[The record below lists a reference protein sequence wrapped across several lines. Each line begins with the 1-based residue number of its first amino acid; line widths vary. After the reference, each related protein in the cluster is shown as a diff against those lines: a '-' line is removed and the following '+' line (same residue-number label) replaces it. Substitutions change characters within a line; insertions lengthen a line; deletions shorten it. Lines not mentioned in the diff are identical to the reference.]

1 MAAQTQTSL
10 VVLLLKLLQMRS
22 LFAFFSGF
30 LLLIFQLLI
39 MSFFHSDLQR
49 DRTEAK
55 HLMCL
60 ARNPSGVL
68 TSLKVPGI
76 PGVVW
81 LSLFGCGCNRVL

>member
-39 MSFFHSDLQR
+39 ICLFFILIC
-49 DRTEAK
+49 K
-55 HLMCL
+55 
-60 ARNPSGVL
+60 
-68 TSLKVPGI
+68 GI
-76 PGVVW
+76 GPRQ
-81 LSLFGCGCNRVL
+81 NI